1 MRKRL
6 AQASLCLLTA
16 AVFFGCAS
24 SSEPKPK
31 ELQKLDITLAAQPG
45 MNKDEQG
52 RTAPLLVKV
61 YELKSE
67 AAFEAADFFDLQK
80 NDKNVLQQDLL
91 VKDEFILRPGDTN
104 RIFRKT
110 MQETKVL
117 GLIAEFRD
125 LPRSVWRVTYKLP
138 VAPEASWYRSVIP
151 SKKAKLRVEYD
162 DNSIRVVEVNVS
174 K

>member
-1 MRKRL
+1 MIVWTV
-6 AQASLCLLTA
+6 TA
-16 AVFFGCAS
+16 LGCAS
-24 SSEPKPK
+24 SSQPKSK
-31 ELQKLDITLAAQPG
+31 ELEKLDITLAAQPG

-52 RTAPLLVKV
+52 RAAPLLIKV

-80 NDKNVLQQDLL
+80 NDKNVLQQDLV
-91 VKDEFILRPGDTN
+91 VKDEFILRPGDTQ

-110 MQETKVL
+110 MPDTKVL

-138 VAPEASWYRSVIP
+138 PAPEVAWYRSVLP

-162 DNSIRVVEVNVS
+162 DNAIRVVEINVS